1 MGSIVAWQLA
11 VAVSLAVSR
20 VFSSKAMIRVAVI
33 WTALTFLMVWA
44 NWLIALQLVTAWG
57 SVGLLMGVFGERA
70 SVAPKSESAGNMQL
84 QVNGS
89 VAAESATVDLPSP
102 LTVAPDAGA
111 VTTKEAN
118 ATETRSVTA
127 TIASLLAGARA
138 VETSNT
144 LQGFNKA
151 MGDVNDGLQIQVD
164 EVEAN
169 REISMQ
175 LRKFDLRM
183 RREVIQNH
191 AREIAI
197 PHLVHF
203 TRCENLPG
211 ILDRGLM
218 SISTCSKEGVAF
230 VRNDPDR
237 RDGQPN
243 GISLSIAFPNYLM
256 FYKYR
261 IQTGADWAV
270 LLISPSVL
278 WEKDCAFYRHNAAD
292 ARVSREPLDKMKSL
306 QAFRDMFVEESG
318 AREPSL
324 RGFDPSDPQA
334 EILVFETV
342 PSAYIEAVAFETRE
356 ARARYMHLM
365 GGIESFYAGTGKGLF
380 GSRSKARVN

>member
-1 MGSIVAWQLA
+1 
-11 VAVSLAVSR
+11 
-20 VFSSKAMIRVAVI
+20 MIGVAVI

-57 SVGLLMGVFGERA
+57 SVGLLMVVFGERPSIA
-70 SVAPKSESAGNMQL
+70 SKSGCAGNMQL

-102 LTVAPDAGA
+102 LTVAPDEAGA

-144 LQGFNKA
+144 MLQGFNKA
-151 MGDVNDGLQIQVD
+151 MGDINDGLQIQID
-164 EVEAN
+164 KVEAN

-175 LRKFDLRM
+175 LLLRM
-183 RREVIQNH
+183 RREAIQNY

-230 VRNDPDR
+230 VRNDSDR

-261 IQTGADWAV
+261 MQTGADWAV

-278 WEKDCAFYRHNAAD
+278 WEKDCAFYSHNAAD
-292 ARVSREPLDKMKSL
+292 ARVSREPLDKMKSS
-306 QAFRDMFVEESG
+306 QAFRDMFVEEPG

-324 RGFDPSDPQA
+324 RRFDPSDPQA

-365 GGIESFYAGTGKGLF
+365 GGIESFYAGTSKGLF

>member
-1 MGSIVAWQLA
+1 VGSIVAWQLA

-20 VFSSKAMIRVAVI
+20 VFSSKAMIGVAVI
-33 WTALTFLMVWA
+33 WTALTFLMVWT

-57 SVGLLMGVFGERA
+57 SVGLLMVVFGERPSIA
-70 SVAPKSESAGNMQL
+70 SKSGSAGNMQL

-102 LTVAPDAGA
+102 LTEAPDAAGA
-111 VTTKEAN
+111 VTTKDAN

-144 LQGFNKA
+144 MLQGFNKA
-151 MGDVNDGLQIQVD
+151 MGDINDGLQIQID
-164 EVEAN
+164 KVEAN

-175 LRKFDLRM
+175 LLLRM
-183 RREVIQNH
+183 QREAIQNY

-230 VRNDPDR
+230 VRNDSAR

-261 IQTGADWAV
+261 MQTGADWAV

-292 ARVSREPLDKMKSL
+292 ARVSREPPDKMKSS
-306 QAFRDMFVEESG
+306 QAFRDMFVEEAG

-324 RGFDPSDPQA
+324 RRFDPSDPQA

>member
-11 VAVSLAVSR
+11 VALSLAVSR
-20 VFSSKAMIRVAVI
+20 VFSSKAMIGVAVI

-57 SVGLLMGVFGERA
+57 SVGLLMVVFGERPSIA
-70 SVAPKSESAGNMQL
+70 SKSGSAGNMQL

-102 LTVAPDAGA
+102 LTVAPDAAGA

-127 TIASLLAGARA
+127 TIASLLTGARA

-144 LQGFNKA
+144 MIQGFNKA
-151 MGDVNDGLQIQVD
+151 MGDINDGLQIQID
-164 EVEAN
+164 KVEAN

-175 LRKFDLRM
+175 LLLRM
-183 RREVIQNH
+183 RREAIQSY

-230 VRNDPDR
+230 VRNDSDR

-261 IQTGADWAV
+261 MQTGADWAV

-278 WEKDCAFYRHNAAD
+278 WEKDCAFYSHNAAD

-342 PSAYIEAVAFETRE
+342 PSAYIEAVAFENRE